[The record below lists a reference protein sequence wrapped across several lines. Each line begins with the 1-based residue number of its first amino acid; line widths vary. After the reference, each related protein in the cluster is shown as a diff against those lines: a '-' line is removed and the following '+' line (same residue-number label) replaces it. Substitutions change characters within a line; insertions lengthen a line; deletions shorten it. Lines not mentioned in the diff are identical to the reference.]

1 MVKMKKYLKLD
12 TVIAL
17 ILIIFSLVFLNMTR
31 EFPEESALFPKLTL
45 YSMILFSVMVIIESV
60 VKNKKIAGL
69 EKESIKNIFIIT
81 VLIVLYYVLAKFLGL
96 IIATFF
102 FILATTKFLGEESIA
117 KSVIL
122 GIGLNI
128 LIYVVFVKFL
138 SVPIPYKPIFL

>member
-1 MVKMKKYLKLD
+1 M
-12 TVIAL
+12 
-17 ILIIFSLVFLNMTR
+17 
-31 EFPEESALFPKLTL
+31 
-45 YSMILFSVMVIIESV
+45 
-60 VKNKKIAGL
+60 
-69 EKESIKNIFIIT
+69 
-81 VLIVLYYVLAKFLGL
+81 GL